1 MLRISILYIDSVLFN
16 SVYYVKSSRLPF
28 KIHFLHG
35 FESFLFGHL
44 LHFLVPIFSFS
55 YVSVATCLL
64 DDRLLWSRQC
74 RQFANIRSL
83 LLEKRDMLETGRAAE
98 QHVGSG

>member
-1 MLRISILYIDSVLFN
+1 MLRISILYIDNVLFN
-16 SVYYVKSSRLPF
+16 SVYYGKSFNIPVCTVLNLF
-28 KIHFLHG
+28 FLAIYCI
-35 FESFLFGHL
+35 FLFRSF
-44 LHFLVPIFSFS
+44 HFILRFCC
-55 YVSVATCLL
+55 YVSQNDLL